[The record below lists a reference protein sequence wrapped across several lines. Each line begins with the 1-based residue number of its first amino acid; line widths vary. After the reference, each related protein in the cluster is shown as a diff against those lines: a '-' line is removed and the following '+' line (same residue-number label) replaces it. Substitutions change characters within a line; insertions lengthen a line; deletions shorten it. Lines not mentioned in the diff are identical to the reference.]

1 MLRKVTA
8 ALETFLTARELCF
21 CLLSWSSE
29 RRSYFFMLGTTAAE
43 TNLRCSIAVLKQKLS
58 AWRMITETENVPL
71 AQVEGENSVEPCFGK
86 KGAKCRSFVPDGKKV
101 NMTLLYRHRD
111 GVCE

>member
-1 MLRKVTA
+1 
-8 ALETFLTARELCF
+8 
-21 CLLSWSSE
+21 
-29 RRSYFFMLGTTAAE
+29 MLGTTAAE

-58 AWRMITETENVPL
+58 AWRMITETENFRL
-71 AQVEGENSVEPCFGK
+71 AQVEGENNVDPCF
-86 KGAKCRSFVPDGKKV
+86 GKKV